1 MRLKPEQVL
10 AHVGQKLL
18 PVYLITG
25 DEPLQVNECCDW
37 VRRAA
42 RSAGCTERVILQV
55 ERGFDWGDLYG
66 ASHSMSLF
74 SERKLIEL
82 RLATGKVEDVGVKAL
97 TAFLAAPSIDNLLL
111 ISAPKLDKLAT
122 GSAWLGTLERVGALV
137 QVWPIETRQLPG
149 WITARVKS
157 KGLTISAGAAAL
169 LAERIE
175 GNLLAAAQEIEQ
187 LALVAH
193 GSIDEAMVVAVAGDS
208 AKYDVFGFAEAAFVG
223 DVERLL
229 RIGAGLRVSA
239 EPPYTLWA
247 LARELRIVTRAAAV
261 GASFDDVVRSEYV
274 AEPRARYLRAAV
286 KRHSAARWR
295 RILRFAAHVDRVA
308 KGLESG
314 NVWDEM
320 VKLALAVAGADAV
333 GAVA

>member
-74 SERKLIEL
+74 AERKLIEL

-111 ISAPKLDKLAT
+111 ISAPKLDKSAT
-122 GSAWLGTLERVGALV
+122 GSAWLGSCVMLRCM
-137 QVWPIETRQLPG
+137 
-149 WITARVKS
+149 
-157 KGLTISAGAAAL
+157 ISPA
-169 LAERIE
+169 
-175 GNLLAAAQEIEQ
+175 
-187 LALVAH
+187 
-193 GSIDEAMVVAVAGDS
+193 VAVEMSGIDQWV
-208 AKYDVFGFAEAAFVG
+208 KV
-223 DVERLL
+223 RN
-229 RIGAGLRVSA
+229 RCRV
-239 EPPYTLWA
+239 
-247 LARELRIVTRAAAV
+247 
-261 GASFDDVVRSEYV
+261 
-274 AEPRARYLRAAV
+274 
-286 KRHSAARWR
+286 WR
-295 RILRFAAHVDRVA
+295 
-308 KGLESG
+308 
-314 NVWDEM
+314 
-320 VKLALAVAGADAV
+320 
-333 GAVA
+333 